1 AKKHHPRWYRDVER
15 LEAMKESREGMK

>member
-1 AKKHHPRWYRDVER
+1 KKHHPRWYRDVER